1 MLNKARH
8 SLVVGYNVALL
19 IVYAI
24 LPWGRHSI
32 RKAAALEIASLQCR
46 NERYALYRYDR
57 RRSILGHIDRHRK
70 IYVGAIFLATAGTAL
85 WPSVNPWKPAPIFDV
100 APEDPLN
107 ISDFHAI
114 SATVQATVLAL
125 IIPLAV
131 VLHEFVLTGKKL
143 AENTTRFFMEE
154 TRVVLITLSSAL
166 YLIWVVGFEAVSV
179 LAGIELPPL
188 AGAIEVVWLVFNLIV
203 ICAFMQQVY
212 VLLHRPNFE
221 AAIRRQTFLEIFP
234 AELRSDLA
242 IYKFMGLGWQDKTD
256 DTFGSEPE
264 ISMWRRDGGQVQ
276 AQVTVPTRSE
286 LVDVNSRVLLQ
297 LFKVWRLQQRK
308 IPGRK
313 NRHHDVPQL
322 WVSPHLGQRYDG
334 VVDVVTTEHSKDLG
348 AAERWAASRAFDFR
362 PALQDTPVS
371 DTSEILAALMT
382 NAIADLREGDSRA
395 FQKNLESVADFYG
408 ELLSLAETVDL
419 NGDPINY
426 ALLEKGLGVRVFT
439 RWGRSFHT
447 AFEEVLRLA
456 EQDRLAFSA
465 IAHVGGELL
474 DSVLALPSKATLE
487 EVVTTQG
494 VLVFRLSDWWSLQ
507 ADEQGLEH
515 GAQKG
520 VILKQPKRDLYLD
533 RLRTFVGSWTS
544 LLNYR
549 LSPKAKASTTWSELG
564 KLFSGFRQ
572 HLLLT
577 ADFALQACLRG
588 DRDGAEHWVDELL
601 RWNSGIDDRDGRY
614 AFWNPV
620 QRALL
625 SQPLIEMEWSSVS
638 SLLTRY
644 GEPNQAITED
654 AVFRHVLLNLWRDT
668 CVLALDFLLQWSL
681 RAAPPGE
688 SNTLEAAKRM
698 MRGGL
703 SSDGER
709 SRGGAFLTD
718 MGDYLGYFV
727 RSHVRQPG
735 TTASYRAALESIADR
750 FDYHTSNPMIPGRS
764 YIRSG
769 TSIDAVSIAE
779 LVLAASRCNGDE
791 DVITTA
797 IGRFKPLLK
806 DLTAA
811 ERLKSAAD
819 SAVAEIEGIDPAEFA
834 GVYAVVTGT
843 ADANLE
849 GEELKYRLDALGGF
863 LSKLSAAAGT
873 HRTDAIRTL
882 EISNERLHAI
892 AMASSSSPFS
902 RESSQFP
909 LAAFKSVTW
918 TDAALAKA
926 HFRVGNFSKLD
937 LVELDDT
944 AGHSLGTDW
953 GEYLSTGVAE
963 NLLGAVYDDARTND
977 LIVRTDFATEQDFA
991 DELIRGSRA
1000 ISAQGDSPLLV
1011 VPSFGEIEFLDRWRR
1026 SSWLKESSLPAGVAI
1041 ESRQMPY
1048 PGPYVFHVNDTPVY
1062 EFDLASG
1069 EMLLFPKELL
1079 AEVSFHW
1086 FQTAFPIEVSFEPN
1100 EKSPDRGTL
1109 TLEWQRQVHLDKER
1123 RMQVFACRPKQARK
1137 HATPAAANKVAALAP
1152 AKKDPTSEVAKRGR
1166 KKPAEDSGHPNRPD
1180 HTKCA
1185 VSGARACD
1193 RLRLPRWMEFYRNQ
1207 PLPTF

>member
-19 IVYAI
+19 VVYAI

-32 RKAAALEIASLQCR
+32 RKAAALEIAALQSR
-46 NERYALYRYDR
+46 NERYALYRYGR
-57 RRSILGHIDRHRK
+57 WRSILGHIDRHRK

-85 WPSVNPWKPAPIFDV
+85 WPYVNPYEFAPTFDI

-107 ISDFHAI
+107 ISDFHSI

-179 LAGIELPPL
+179 LAGTQLPPL
-188 AGAIEVVWLVFNLIV
+188 AGAIEVLWLVFNLIV

-234 AELRSDLA
+234 TELRSELA
-242 IYKFMGLGWQDKTD
+242 IYKFMGLGWQEKTE

-297 LFKVWRLQQRK
+297 LFKVWRLQQFKVR
-308 IPGRK
+308 GGK
-313 NRHHDVPQL
+313 NRHHDVPHL
-322 WVSPHLGQRYDG
+322 WVSPHLGQRYEG
-334 VVDVVTTEHSKDLG
+334 VVDVVTIEHGKDLG
-348 AAERWAASRAFDFR
+348 AAERWAACRAFNFR
-362 PALQDTPVS
+362 PALQDTPIS

-382 NAIADLREGDSRA
+382 NAIADLREGDSSA
-395 FQKNLESVADFYG
+395 FQKNLESVADLYG

-419 NGDPINY
+419 NGEPINY

-456 EQDRLAFSA
+456 EQDRQAFSA
-465 IAHVGGELL
+465 IAHVGGGLL
-474 DSVLALPSKATLE
+474 GSVLALPSKATLE

-515 GAQKG
+515 GAEKG
-520 VILKQPKRDLYLD
+520 TILKQPKRDLYLD

-544 LLNYR
+544 LLDYH
-549 LSPKAKASTTWSELG
+549 LSPKAKASTTWTELG
-564 KLFSGFRQ
+564 KLFPGFRQ

-577 ADFALQACLRG
+577 ADFALQACIRG

-601 RWNSGIDDRDGRY
+601 RWNSGFQDRSGRHV
-614 AFWNPV
+614 FWNPV

-625 SQPLIEMEWSSVS
+625 SQPLIEMDWPSVS
-638 SLLTRY
+638 SLLAGY
-644 GEPNQAITED
+644 GEPNEAITED

-668 CVLALDFLLQWSL
+668 CVLALDYLLQWSL
-681 RAAPPGE
+681 HAAPAGE
-688 SNTLEAAKRM
+688 SNTLEGAKRM
-698 MRGGL
+698 IRGGL

-709 SRGGAFLTD
+709 SRGGAFMTD

-727 RSHVRQPG
+727 RSHIRQPRAN
-735 TTASYRAALESIADR
+735 ASYRSALEGIADR
-750 FDYHTSNPMIPGRS
+750 FDSHTSNPMIPGRS
-764 YIRSG
+764 YVRSG
-769 TSIDAVSIAE
+769 ASIDVVSTAE
-779 LVLAASRCNGDE
+779 LVFASSRSNGDE
-791 DVITTA
+791 DVIAAA
-797 IGRFKPLLK
+797 IARFEPLLR

-819 SAVAEIEGIDPAEFA
+819 SAVAAIAGIDPAEVV
-834 GVYAVVTGT
+834 GVFLVVTGT
-843 ADANLE
+843 PDAKIE
-849 GEELKYRLDALGGF
+849 GELKQRLDALRKL
-863 LSKLSAAAGT
+863 LSKLAAAAGT

-882 EISNERLHAI
+882 EVSNGRLQAI
-892 AMASSSSPFS
+892 ARASSTSPFS
-902 RESSQFP
+902 KENSQFP
-909 LAAFKSVTW
+909 LSAFESLAW
-918 TDAALAKA
+918 TDDTLTKA
-926 HFRVGNFSKLD
+926 RFRVGNFSKLD

-944 AGHSLGTDW
+944 AGHSSDIDW

-963 NLLGAVYDDARTND
+963 NLLGAIYNSARTSD
-977 LIVRTDFATEQDFA
+977 LIARNDFATERDFV
-991 DELIRGSRA
+991 DQFLRSSRA

-1011 VPSFGEIEFLDRWRR
+1011 VPSFGEIEFLERWRR

-1041 ESRQMPY
+1041 ETREKPY

-1062 EFDLASG
+1062 EFNLASS
-1069 EMLLFPKELL
+1069 EMWLFPKEILE
-1079 AEVSFHW
+1079 EVSFHRY
-1086 FQTAFPIEVSFEPN
+1086 ANALPIEVSFEPD

-1109 TLEWQRQVHLDKER
+1109 TLEWQRQVNLDKHR
-1123 RMQVFACRPKQARK
+1123 RMHVFAGHPKQASK
-1137 HATPAAANKVAALAP
+1137 DAAP
-1152 AKKDPTSEVAKRGR
+1152 ALTKNDPAPTAAEKDVPPKSAKRGR
-1166 KKPAEDSGHPNRPD
+1166 RKAAE
-1180 HTKCA
+1180 
-1185 VSGARACD
+1185 
-1193 RLRLPRWMEFYRNQ
+1193 
-1207 PLPTF
+1207 